1 MNGRRMLAGL
11 LLGWAIVATPGYAQL
26 FGKRTP
32 PTPPV
37 PLDQKVAALVKTVK
51 EDGDENKRLAAI
63 EDLRGL
69 DAAAHAEIIP
79 ALMEAML
86 NDKKP
91 SVRAEAAY
99 TIGRIRPVQG
109 GIGQALEHVRDNDA
123 SMRVRLQ
130 ARGTLMS
137 YYLGGYRS
145 NKMEDPKQPLT
156 PNGKEP
162 PVAPGT
168 GTGAAAKNVPPPV
181 STGQPGP
188 SQPAPF
194 QAGPFQSAPPV
205 IVTAPPQGVPL
216 LPVPT
221 QQPPVAQ
228 QPAPL
233 QAVPTTPQ
241 PNVPT
246 TTLPPAPPPVVV
258 ERPGE
263 TGARP
268 LPPGPGTATPATP
281 APRSEGPSLGPPPG

>member
-32 PTPPV
+32 PPPPV

-51 EDGDENKRLAAI
+51 EDGDENKRLAAV

-79 ALMEAML
+79 TLMEAML

-137 YYLGGYRS
+137 YYLAGYRS

-168 GTGAAAKNVPPPV
+168 TTGSKNVPPPV
-181 STGQPGP
+181 STGQ
-188 SQPAPF
+188 Q
-194 QAGPFQSAPPV
+194 APPV
-205 IVTAPPQGVPL
+205 IVTGTPQAVPL
-216 LPVPT
+216 LPIPS
-221 QQPPVAQ
+221 QQPV
-228 QPAPL
+228 PL

-263 TGARP
+263 SGFKP
-268 LPPGPGTATPATP
+268 LPSGAGT
-281 APRSEGPSLGPPPG
+281 PRPEGPSLGPPPG